1 MADLLVAISAGVG
14 ATITPCV
21 LPLYPGFLAYLTAAQ
36 PISVAAGGV
45 AASGV
50 AAGGVDAAGRRP
62 APAVAA
68 VLVWLGVV
76 VGMIAIGAVLAL
88 VSVSLG
94 SVLRIA
100 LPIIDLI
107 LIGLGLL
114 LLSGGNPF
122 AWLPQ
127 PSPRGLAGAGPLVGS
142 FAYGLFFAP
151 IALPC
156 SGPFLIGIF
165 VASLTLGDAARQ
177 LAFFGAFGV
186 GFGLPLFILG
196 LVGQARAGE
205 LARAAVR
212 WERPIRLVLGA
223 LLVVI
228 GASDLWVN
236 LPHVLE

>member
-1 MADLLVAISAGVG
+1 MGDLLVAVTAGVG

-36 PISVAAGGV
+36 PVPVAAGAVGL
-45 AASGV
+45 A
-50 AAGGVDAAGRRP
+50 RHRP
-62 APAVAA
+62 SPAVAA
-68 VLVWLGVV
+68 ILVWLGVV
-76 VGMIAIGAVLAL
+76 VGMVAIGAVLAL
-88 VSVSLG
+88 LSVSLG

-100 LPIIDLI
+100 LPVIDVVLI
-107 LIGLGLL
+107 VLGLML
-114 LLSGGNPF
+114 LRGVNPF

-127 PSPRGLAGAGPLVGS
+127 PSPHGLRGAGPLAGS
-142 FAYGLFFAP
+142 FMYGLLFAP

-156 SGPFLIGIF
+156 SGPFLIGVF

-196 LVGQARAGE
+196 IVGQARARD
-205 LARAAVR
+205 LARAVVR
-212 WERPIRLVLGA
+212 WERPIQVVLGA

-228 GASDLWVN
+228 GAWDLWVN
-236 LPHVLE
+236 LPQVLG